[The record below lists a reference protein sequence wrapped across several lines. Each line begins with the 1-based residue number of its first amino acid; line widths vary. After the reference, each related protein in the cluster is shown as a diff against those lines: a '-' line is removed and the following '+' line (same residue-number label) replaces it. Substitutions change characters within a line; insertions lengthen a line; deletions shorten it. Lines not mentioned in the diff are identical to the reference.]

1 MAGNKDDVNLIDFNN
16 DFDNDFNIDVDINDF
31 QDYHTKRN
39 TSPRKIRDNLN
50 YYKLNKN
57 KKKPIYEREKIIIQ
71 MPNNI
76 VRDNNSSCCGLAVYA
91 WLCFICLCMCIII
104 CFTLLKIYD
113 KI

>member
-1 MAGNKDDVNLIDFNN
+1 MAENKDDVNLIDFNN
-16 DFDNDFNIDVDINDF
+16 DFDVDNF
-31 QDYHTKRN
+31 QDYHSKRN